1 MEETKLRQIWTWFRS
16 QLEVRL
22 ATNIAVGAVL
32 GLLAFEAVKLV
43 ITLVVAVVGFLT
55 FMLFKAC

>member
-16 QLEVRL
+16 QLDVRL

-55 FMLFKAC
+55 VMLFKAY

>member
-1 MEETKLRQIWTWFRS
+1 MKKMELRRIWTWFRS
-16 QLEVRL
+16 QLDVRL

-32 GLLAFEAVKLV
+32 GLLAFEVVKLV
-43 ITLVVAVVGFLT
+43 ITLVVGTLA